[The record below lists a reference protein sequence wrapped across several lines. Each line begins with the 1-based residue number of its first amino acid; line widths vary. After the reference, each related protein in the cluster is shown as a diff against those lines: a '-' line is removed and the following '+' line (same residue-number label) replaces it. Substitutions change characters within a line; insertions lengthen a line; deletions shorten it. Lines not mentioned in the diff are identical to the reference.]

1 MIQFLSQLRL
11 RIDRL
16 EVENG
21 NIRKEND
28 NLRILKIENDNL
40 RKEND
45 SLRILKTE
53 NDNLIYSLRNEILEL
68 KGKPKKPSPLP
79 KIGEATVSQKELGR
93 GGFGIVY
100 EGMLEGRVVAVK
112 RQKLEENT
120 KKQIQREIEVLW

>member
-1 MIQFLSQLRL
+1 MQLQL
-11 RIDRL
+11 KIAEL
-16 EVENG
+16 EVENS
-21 NIRKEND
+21 
-28 NLRILKIENDNL
+28 NL

-45 SLRILKTE
+45 SLLNLKTE
-53 NDNLIYSLRNEILEL
+53 NENLRNEILEL

-79 KIGEATVSQKELGR
+79 KIGEATVSQKVLGR

-100 EGMLEGRVVAVK
+100 EGLLEGRVVAVK